1 MIVYGKN
8 SSEEVLKS
16 SEKIKK
22 IYLDRNFSD
31 KNIISLIEKRGIR
44 PVFYTKA
51 ELDQLADGNHQ
62 GIIIDMGEYNYCD
75 IDDIIDDNGFIVML
89 DHLEDTHNFG
99 AIIRTCEAAGV
110 SGIII
115 PKDRSVKV
123 NSTVMKTSSGAAI
136 RMKICMVTNINQT
149 IKYLQDKDYY
159 ITSTDMDGENYT
171 NVDYKN
177 KTVIVIGN
185 EGNGVSSL
193 TKKLSDYVVSIPM
206 IGKID
211 SLNASVAAGILIY
224 EVVRQR
230 SI

>member
-75 IDDIIDDNGFIVML
+75 IDDN
-89 DHLEDTHNFG
+89 
-99 AIIRTCEAAGV
+99 
-110 SGIII
+110 
-115 PKDRSVKV
+115 
-123 NSTVMKTSSGAAI
+123 
-136 RMKICMVTNINQT
+136 
-149 IKYLQDKDYY
+149 
-159 ITSTDMDGENYT
+159 
-171 NVDYKN
+171 
-177 KTVIVIGN
+177 
-185 EGNGVSSL
+185 
-193 TKKLSDYVVSIPM
+193 
-206 IGKID
+206 
-211 SLNASVAAGILIY
+211 
-224 EVVRQR
+224 
-230 SI
+230 

>member
-8 SSEEVLKS
+8 TCEEILKS

-31 KNIISLIEKRGIR
+31 KNIISLVEKKDLK

-51 ELDQLADGNHQ
+51 ELDEVADGNHQ

-75 IDDIIDDNGFIVML
+75 IDDIIDDNGFIVIL

-115 PKDRSVKV
+115 PKDRSVRV

-159 ITSTDMDGENYT
+159 VTSTDMGGETYT
-171 NVDYKN
+171 KVDYTGN
-177 KTVIVIGN
+177 TAIVIGN
-185 EGNGVSSL
+185 EGSGVAEL